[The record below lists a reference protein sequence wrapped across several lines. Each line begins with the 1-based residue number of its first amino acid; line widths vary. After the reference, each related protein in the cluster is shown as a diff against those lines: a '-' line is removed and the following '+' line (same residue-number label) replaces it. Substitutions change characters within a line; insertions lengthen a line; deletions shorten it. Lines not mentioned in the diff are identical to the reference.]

1 MCPGNNESAGKRRSG
16 RTRSANPWLKAALT
30 QSAWAAGRT
39 KLSYF
44 SVHKSRIAKRRGQK
58 RAIIAVAHSLLVVTY
73 HLLKGAA
80 RYCDLG
86 VDHFERIKPERQ
98 ARSLVHRLN
107 KLGYR
112 VTIDRE
118 AA

>member
-1 MCPGNNESAGKRRSG
+1 VRAYTWALG
-16 RTRSANPWLKAALT
+16 RNWL
-30 QSAWAAGRT
+30 
-39 KLSYF
+39 
-44 SVHKSRIAKRRGQK
+44 IP
-58 RAIIAVAHSLLVVTY
+58 SLLVVTY
-73 HLLKGAA
+73 HLLKGPA

-86 VDHFERIKPERQ
+86 VNHFERIKPERQ

>member
-1 MCPGNNESAGKRRSG
+1 MPEPSQLLGEGASAG
-16 RTRSANPWLKAALT
+16 NI
-30 QSAWAAGRT
+30 
-39 KLSYF
+39 
-44 SVHKSRIAKRRGQK
+44 SRIAKRRGQK
-58 RAIIAVAHSLLVVTY
+58 RASIAVAHSLLVVTY